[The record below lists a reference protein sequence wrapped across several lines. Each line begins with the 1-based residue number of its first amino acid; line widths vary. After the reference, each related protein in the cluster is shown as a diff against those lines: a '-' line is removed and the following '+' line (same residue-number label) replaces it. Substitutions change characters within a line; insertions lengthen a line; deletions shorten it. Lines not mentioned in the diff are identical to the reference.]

1 MLLRVPYLLTNL
13 YIFPWVFLIWWN
25 YNSSKLTVSGAKRLV
40 PPLALKGQAPRVRY
54 FSHHLCLETPQIYTI
69 FNSPAHNLGLAARRP
84 VSYCSSR
91 GLNRRLFFVAAIA
104 TALTGLGSFLQNL
117 FRCSSVGMSVVGGVP
132 LRTALSTSSTICP
145 LQLVSLGCMM
155 VFAVQTCPSLE
166 LTTLNLSS
174 PSTST
179 AACLL
184 TLLLWSI
191 AVRQALQI
199 GCSLFKMFY
208 FVMLWIPK
216 LFISDPNPAL
226 QRVLD
231 FDSNIDPALNFIKK

>member
-1 MLLRVPYLLTNL
+1 
-13 YIFPWVFLIWWN
+13 
-25 YNSSKLTVSGAKRLV
+25 
-40 PPLALKGQAPRVRY
+40 
-54 FSHHLCLETPQIYTI
+54 
-69 FNSPAHNLGLAARRP
+69 
-84 VSYCSSR
+84 
-91 GLNRRLFFVAAIA
+91 
-104 TALTGLGSFLQNL
+104 
-117 FRCSSVGMSVVGGVP
+117 
-132 LRTALSTSSTICP
+132 
-145 LQLVSLGCMM
+145 VSLGCMM